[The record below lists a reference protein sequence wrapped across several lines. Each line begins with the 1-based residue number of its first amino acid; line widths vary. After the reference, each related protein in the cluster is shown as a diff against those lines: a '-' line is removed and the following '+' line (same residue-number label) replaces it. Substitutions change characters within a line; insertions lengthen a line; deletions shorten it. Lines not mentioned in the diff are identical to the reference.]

1 MPWSHENGR
10 ENGRGAPVPSHALTA
25 LPRILT
31 IMGSGETTPTM
42 ARVHRSILDRL
53 GEKPVPAVV
62 LDTPYGFQEN
72 ADDIT
77 GRAVDYFRATV
88 GAPFSVASFRSTDA
102 DALTRETALVRIR
115 EARLV
120 FTGPGSP
127 SYALR
132 QWAGSEIARLLA
144 AKLANGGAVTMA
156 SAAALTLGRYTIPV
170 YEIYKVGAAPNWLDG
185 LDLLTP
191 LGLPVAVVPHYDNA
205 EGGNHDTRFC
215 YMGERRLAVLE
226 DALPEDVFILG
237 VDGHTAL
244 ILDLDARSA
253 SVVGLGTVT
262 VRKDGRS
269 TVFPAGSE
277 VSIAELVAAARGSA
291 LAGGRSAGV
300 RGSALAGVGGAGG
313 AGDAGPAG
321 AVGTGGAGGAGLV
334 GGPAAVLPVLDAAS
348 ASSPLREEVAR
359 LEAIFAASLDEY
371 DAPAAVRAILALEET
386 IQSWSHDTDQSDALA
401 MARSALRA
409 AVVCL
414 GEIAVRGT
422 GDPADL
428 VRPFVDALL
437 EQRVRARAAHEW
449 AAADAIRD
457 RLLAAGIELHDSPDG
472 TTWELRFAVVHPA
485 EAPTH

>member
-1 MPWSHENGR
+1 MS
-10 ENGRGAPVPSHALTA
+10 T

-42 ARVHRSILDRL
+42 ARVHRAVLDRL
-53 GEKPVPAVV
+53 GERPVPAVI

-77 GRAVDYFRATV
+77 DRAVDYFRTTV
-88 GAPFSVASFRSTDA
+88 GAPFSAASFRSADA
-102 DALTRETALVRIR
+102 DALTRETAFVRIR
-115 EARLV
+115 DARLV

-132 QWAGSEIARLLA
+132 QWAGSELPRLLA
-144 AKLANGGAVTMA
+144 DKLGRGGAVTMA

-170 YEIYKVGAAPNWLDG
+170 YEIYKVGEPPHWLDG

-215 YMGERRLAVLE
+215 YLGERRLLMLE
-226 DALPEDVFILG
+226 AELPPEVFILG

-244 ILDLDARSA
+244 VLDLEVGTA
-253 SVVGLGTVT
+253 SVVGLGSVT

-269 TVFPAGSE
+269 TVFPAGSD
-277 VSIAELVAAARGSA
+277 VSIGDLVAAARGDMA
-291 LAGGRSAGV
+291 AGATSTDPGSSGLPVADGTP
-300 RGSALAGVGGAGG
+300 GSA
-313 AGDAGPAG
+313 
-321 AVGTGGAGGAGLV
+321 
-334 GGPAAVLPVLDAAS
+334 
-348 ASSPLREEVAR
+348 PLREEVAR
-359 LEAIFAASLDEY
+359 LEAVFSASLDEC
-371 DAPAAVRAILALEET
+371 DAPSAVRAILALEET

-401 MARSALRA
+401 AARSALRSA
-409 AVVCL
+409 IVCL
-414 GEIAVRGT
+414 GEMAEKGS
-422 GDPADL
+422 GDPAEA

-437 EQRVRARAAHEW
+437 AERVRARNARDW

-457 RLLAAGIELHDSPDG
+457 RLVAAGIELHDSPDA
-472 TTWELRFAVVHPA
+472 TTWELHAGVPVG
-485 EAPTH
+485 